1 MAAGVASGL
10 QNRFGVRIA
19 SRVGSIP
26 TRSRHRTVVSQR
38 PGVGLLLVGRSA
50 GVLCFLLIA
59 VPTGG
64 LLSQETDPPA
74 RADSIS
80 QPRPIGDPAVT
91 PDSLA
96 VTDSAAVR
104 DSTAGADSAATPGA
118 LEAAGAVPT
127 PATATRADSAGPSP
141 PISPT
146 GAFFRSLILPGWGQ
160 ISADQPGRGAFYFAM
175 EAGSLWMLFK
185 TNAKLNA
192 AKRSNPLDEDLI
204 ASREAQFE
212 DWAALAVFWALFSGV
227 DAWVSAQLWDFKG
240 EVVPPPDG
248 SAGAAFQYSIP
259 VGP

>member
-1 MAAGVASGL
+1 
-10 QNRFGVRIA
+10 
-19 SRVGSIP
+19 
-26 TRSRHRTVVSQR
+26 
-38 PGVGLLLVGRSA
+38 
-50 GVLCFLLIA
+50 VLF
-59 VPTGG
+59 
-64 LLSQETDPPA
+64 SQETAPPA

-80 QPRPIGDPAVT
+80 TPRTVGDSAVA

-96 VTDSAAVR
+96 VTDSAAAR
-104 DSTAGADSAATPGA
+104 NP
-118 LEAAGAVPT
+118 LENPLGAAGAVPT
-127 PATATRADSAGPSP
+127 PAPATDADSAGPTR

-175 EAGSLWMLFK
+175 EAGSLWMLLK

-204 ASREAQFE
+204 ASRQAQFE
-212 DWAALAVFWALFSGV
+212 DWATLAVFWALFSGV
-227 DAWVSAQLWDFKG
+227 DAWVSAQLWDFTG
-240 EVVPPPDG
+240 EVIPPPDG